1 MGDEFTVFLTSL
13 CDMNF
18 LYAVIRGLPVQL
30 RRFLADDHLFGTSG
44 IGEIL
49 RIRHDLFCYVLL
61 MFRENRRRCFKMGII
76 MLFGTR
82 YAKINSSVFLVSTSY
97 HDV

>member
-49 RIRHDLFCYVLL
+49 WIRHDLLL
-61 MFRENRRRCFKMGII
+61 RVVDVSGERRKMLQDRHNCSIRNAI
-76 MLFGTR
+76 L
-82 YAKINSSVFLVSTSY
+82 KNNSSVFPISTCY
-97 HDV
+97 HHV

>member
-49 RIRHDLFCYVLL
+49 RIRHDLLL
-61 MFRENRRRCFKMGII
+61 RLLLTFRENEGRRRFKW
-76 MLFGTR
+76 
-82 YAKINSSVFLVSTSY
+82 A
-97 HDV
+97 